1 MFSTSK
7 VFLYVMKHVLAY
19 ITGWDE
25 LFGLYTAFISSLS
38 LELTLS
44 KLSLYGYLFADTIWN
59 KIITFFF

>member
-19 ITGWDE
+19 IAGWDE
-25 LFGLYTAFISSLS
+25 LFGLYTAFISSPS

-44 KLSLYGYLFADTIWN
+44 KLSLYGYLFADTI
-59 KIITFFF
+59 